1 MGTGMAGNK
10 RILTLAVV
18 LLSAMLILGGL
29 IWVNVQF
36 SRNNPGGN
44 DFLAHYVGT
53 RSLLLEG
60 KSPYSD
66 EVALEIQR
74 RVFGRPAE
82 PGEIEHRVVY
92 PLYSILI
99 FAPFALI
106 NNYAIAR
113 VAWMTAMEIALLGTG
128 YLALKITN
136 WKPKL
141 IILAVYYQFA
151 VLWYHGFR
159 AVINGNAVIVVGF
172 FITGSLYALSKKN
185 DIGAGI
191 LLALSTIKPN
201 IVILYIFCILV
212 WCAYQKRYLIIAW
225 FFGSLLFLTVGG
237 MLLIPDW
244 ITQNL
249 WEILRYPGYN
259 PPGSI
264 GEVIGIWLPEFS
276 GIIRAG
282 IGVGLGLLL
291 IFEIWDAR
299 RGKFEHIL
307 WAACLALV
315 ISQWIGIPTDPGNFV
330 ILFTPFVMVLAR
342 LEERWKERSTYYIVA
357 ILGLTLFGLWAL
369 FVTTLNYE
377 YQPMQNS
384 IMFFPFP
391 GMILIG
397 LYWIKWW
404 VIGGS
409 TALRQETL

>member
-1 MGTGMAGNK
+1 MWTGSARN
-10 RILTLAVV
+10 RQTLTLAFV
-18 LLSAMLILGGL
+18 LLIAVAVLAGL
-29 IWVNVQF
+29 IWVNIQF

-53 RSLLLEG
+53 RALIFEG

-106 NNYAIAR
+106 DNYAIAR

-128 YLALKITN
+128 YLALKISS

-141 IILAVYYQFA
+141 IILVIYYQFT

-159 AVINGNAVIVVGF
+159 AVINGNAVIVVGLL
-172 FITGSLYALSKKN
+172 ITGSLYALAKKN

-201 IVILYIFCILV
+201 LVILYIGYVLIWCI
-212 WCAYQKRYLIIAW
+212 YQKRFQVISW
-225 FFGSLLFLTVGG
+225 FLGSMVFLTLGG
-237 MLLIPDW
+237 MVLIPDW
-244 ITQNL
+244 IIQNL

-259 PPGSI
+259 PPGSL
-264 GEVIGIWLPEFS
+264 GEVLGFWLPGLAEFLKIGIW
-276 GIIRAG
+276 
-282 IGVGLGLLL
+282 VGLGALL
-291 IFEIWDAR
+291 IAEIWNAR
-299 RGKFEHIL
+299 KGKFEYFL
-307 WAACLALV
+307 WAACLTLV
-315 ISQWIGIPTDPGNFV
+315 ISQWIGIATDPGNFV
-330 ILFTPFVMVLAR
+330 ILFTPFVFVLAR
-342 LEERWKERSTYYIVA
+342 LEERWKDRSTFLILA
-357 ILGLTLFGLWAL
+357 ILGITLIGLWVL

-377 YQPMQNS
+377 YQPMQSS

-397 LYWIKWW
+397 LYWVKWW
-404 VIGGS
+404 VRGRS
-409 TALRQETL
+409 AAFRQETL